1 MKRKKNP
8 LLLTLAALLTIAAL
22 AAGCGSGQKTIPYP
36 DTYYVPVPETAEKG
50 GEQEAASEEK
60 TDGHGETGASAPE
73 TAPAVKAPSKEMIV
87 FLYDTSGSMERYAGE
102 IIKIHSAATKGAAGY
117 QNKKFYALD
126 DSGELVETTEELALS
141 SAYAAGAPL
150 DLIEKGTLPIA
161 KDGVNI
167 LTTDLA
173 SNTSAI
179 QLGRWLA
186 DTGCTGFSFY
196 VFKAAYDGN
205 LEFKMYTSRNDLEAV
220 TVKGCHLPQKEFLM
234 IVFGDNRLVEEYDHV
249 FQEKLDT
256 GILFDMCHASL
267 NENTEETSLRLK
279 MNSSR
284 CFTDDV
290 ANITFDNTNWVFGLQ
305 QIEPEDVIF
314 TLKNTFVYRKSRYSS
329 HSAKEAVKVVLY
341 AVPETPLPAI
351 DQVRITSVQ
360 EYDSKTGS
368 YKESMVSFPVEISV
382 WINGMP
388 SVNKEPE
395 SESSEASKASETYE
409 YLNRVLGGPI
419 VESGPVLSVSIR
431 NEQLPPGLYAVEG
444 SIVFKSSSRIRDLQ
458 SFGSS
463 HSAGLE
469 DYKKALET
477 ECEAEKINGKT
488 SKSRFLY
495 TGNGTSSPY
504 SRLLEFE
511 KVTDELAAA
520 GAVTEAPVKTAPFRL
535 IIDNR

>member
-1 MKRKKNP
+1 MKRKKN
-8 LLLTLAALLTIAAL
+8 LLLLSLAALLTIAAL
-22 AAGCGSGQKTIPYP
+22 TAGCGSGQKTIPYP
-36 DTYYVPVPETAEKG
+36 ETYYVPIPEAAEEG
-50 GEQEAASEEK
+50 GEQEAASEEM
-60 TDGHGETGASAPE
+60 TAVHGETGTSASE
-73 TAPAVKAPSKEMIV
+73 NAPAAKAPSKEMIV
-87 FLYDTSGSMERYAGE
+87 FLYDTSGSMERYTEE
-102 IIKIHSAATKGAAGY
+102 ITKIHSAATKGAAGY
-117 QNKKFYALD
+117 QDKKYYALD

-196 VFKAAYDGN
+196 VFKVAYNGN
-205 LEFKMYTSRNDLEAV
+205 LEFRMYTSRNDLEAV
-220 TVKGCHLPQKEFLM
+220 TVKNCHLPQKEFLM
-234 IVFGDNRLVEEYDHV
+234 IVFGDNRLVEEYDGI
-249 FQEKLDT
+249 FKEKLDSR
-256 GILFDMCHASL
+256 INFDMCHASL
-267 NENTEETSLRLK
+267 NEGTEDTTLFLK
-279 MNSSR
+279 MNSSH

-290 ANITFDNTNWVFGLQ
+290 ANVTFDNTNWVYGLK

-314 TLKNTFVYRKSRYSS
+314 TLRNTFVYKKSRYSS

-351 DQVRITSVQ
+351 DHVKITSVQ
-360 EYDSKTGS
+360 EYDSKSGS
-368 YKESMVSFPVEISV
+368 YKESMVSFPVEISA
-382 WINGMP
+382 WIDGMP
-388 SVNKEPE
+388 SVNEEPE
-395 SESSEASKASETYE
+395 SEAPDSAEKSKTYE
-409 YLNRVLGGPI
+409 YLNRALGGPI

-444 SIVFKSSSRIRDLQ
+444 SIVFKSSSKIRDLQ

-469 DYKKALET
+469 DYKKALEA
-477 ECEAEKINGKT
+477 ECDAEKAEGKA
-488 SKSRFLY
+488 SKSHFLY
-495 TGNGTSSPY
+495 TGTGTSSVFN
-504 SRLLEFE
+504 RLLEFE
-511 KVTDELAAA
+511 KVTDELSAA
-520 GAVTEAPVKTAPFRL
+520 GAVTEAPAKTAPFRL